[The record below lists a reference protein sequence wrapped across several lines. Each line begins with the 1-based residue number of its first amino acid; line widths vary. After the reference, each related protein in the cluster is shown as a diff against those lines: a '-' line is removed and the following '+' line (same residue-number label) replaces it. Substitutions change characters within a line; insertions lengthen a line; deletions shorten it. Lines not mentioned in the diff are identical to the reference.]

1 MRRIFTREALLL
13 LGSLVATLLHPPPEV
28 RGQRDTPPVGREAAL
43 ALEFPALRFDPPR
56 PERRE
61 LSMGVPVLFLED
73 RSLPIVDIFVRFEGG
88 YGRFDRSHYAAAR
101 SLPSLMR
108 SGGTRTLSPDSVE
121 RILDFHSVQLS
132 FGSGGESVTS
142 GLNVLTHH
150 LPAAFELWMDLLR
163 YPGFD
168 REEVELWR
176 RRALESIERR
186 RDDPTWLAYGE
197 FNRLLYGD
205 HPVGWEL
212 AAADLEPGD
221 VTREKLQWLHRR
233 IVCAGNL
240 IVGVSGDIAWERAE
254 ELLEEA
260 LGGWQGCQEELPPTP
275 DPEILREAGVFLIP
289 KEVNQSTVV
298 MAHPSGVRR
307 EASPEYFASRIA
319 HLLLGGGSFASRLMS
334 RVRSEAGF
342 AYSVSSTWT
351 TPVRNEGIVGAVTR
365 TGGETTVAAT
375 RLILEVMR
383 ELRDEPPSEE
393 EVRRLVDEMVNGL
406 VFDFETAATVV
417 SRQMSYLAQGLPED
431 WLGVFLRGIR
441 EVRPESIRAIFREHL
456 HPSEMTILIVGN
468 PALFDAPLETLG
480 RVTVRKEGEVN
491 PWGR

>member
-1 MRRIFTREALLL
+1 
-13 LGSLVATLLHPPPEV
+13 
-28 RGQRDTPPVGREAAL
+28 
-43 ALEFPALRFDPPR
+43 
-56 PERRE
+56 
-61 LSMGVPVLFLED
+61 
-73 RSLPIVDIFVRFEGG
+73 
-88 YGRFDRSHYAAAR
+88 
-101 SLPSLMR
+101 
-108 SGGTRTLSPDSVE
+108 
-121 RILDFHSVQLS
+121 
-132 FGSGGESVTS
+132 
-142 GLNVLTHH
+142 
-150 LPAAFELWMDLLR
+150 
-163 YPGFD
+163 
-168 REEVELWR
+168 
-176 RRALESIERR
+176 
-186 RDDPTWLAYGE
+186 
-197 FNRLLYGD
+197 
-205 HPVGWEL
+205 
-212 AAADLEPGD
+212 
-221 VTREKLQWLHRR
+221 
-233 IVCAGNL
+233 
-240 IVGVSGDIAWERAE
+240 
-254 ELLEEA
+254 
-260 LGGWQGCQEELPPTP
+260 
-275 DPEILREAGVFLIP
+275 
-289 KEVNQSTVV
+289 